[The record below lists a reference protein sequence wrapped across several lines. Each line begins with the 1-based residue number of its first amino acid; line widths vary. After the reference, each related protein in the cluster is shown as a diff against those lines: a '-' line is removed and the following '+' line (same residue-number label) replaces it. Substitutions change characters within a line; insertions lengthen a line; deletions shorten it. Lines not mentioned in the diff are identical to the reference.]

1 MSFILVAVGGYF
13 FVKKGAETVDSL
25 TGAGPALCARGD
37 YAMRVTTDTVSDLQS
52 AAQRVSAIPERLET
66 ERERRD
72 YERRSNAIREK
83 YSVSTRPSA
92 AEKRVRPALHKNRL
106 EK

>member
-13 FVKKGAETVDSL
+13 FVKKGAETV
-25 TGAGPALCARGD
+25 D

-52 AAQRVSAIPERLET
+52 AAQRVSAIPGRLET

-83 YSVSTRPSA
+83 YSIPVGSSAAEGRYGVS